1 LSMVKP
7 VQSLHKNMALLESGR
22 SQTQSLTCS
31 VMKILRMRD
40 WLAAAFSCVGNSGQK
55 QFL

>member
-1 LSMVKP
+1 MVKP

-31 VMKILRMRD
+31 VMKILRRMRD